1 MAGCAGAGKAE
12 ASLNSDVMDDG
23 GQAPKPT
30 APMPGNQVGKNL
42 PHRQPGQ
49 VATVAADPH
58 LPWLPQVLCSAASV
72 ATLATARLRRG

>member
-12 ASLNSDVMDDG
+12 VSPSSDEMDDG

-30 APMPGNQVGKNL
+30 APMPRNHVGKNL

-58 LPWLPQVLCSAASV
+58 LPWLPQGRCSAASV